1 MTKKEDYII
10 IELPMWP
17 SINWLFATITKD
29 RYWRYLKKPR
39 RSKSEA
45 YTTRIEVAER
55 EFNKIPTK
63 YKITWDSWLEV
74 HLNYFFSL
82 YTKEWKKRIKDTCNY
97 EKATMD
103 FLSDQIEWL
112 EDHKLKRVIQEKHD
126 SEQNIVKILIKEIK

>member
-1 MTKKEDYII
+1 MWKEDYII
-10 IELPMWP
+10 IELPMPP
-17 SINWLFATITKD
+17 STNWLFATVLKD
-29 RYWRYLKKPR
+29 KYWRTLRKPR
-39 RSKSEA
+39 RGKSEA
-45 YTTRIEVAER
+45 YEVWLLLAKQ
-55 EFNKIPTK
+55 EFNKITTK

-82 YTKEWKKRIKDTCNY
+82 YTKEGKKRIKDTCNY